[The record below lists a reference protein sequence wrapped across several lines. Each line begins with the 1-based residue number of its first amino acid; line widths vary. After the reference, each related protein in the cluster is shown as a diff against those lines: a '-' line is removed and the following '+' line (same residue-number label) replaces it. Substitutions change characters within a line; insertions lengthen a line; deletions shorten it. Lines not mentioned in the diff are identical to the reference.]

1 MSTPPDHDALDAM
14 AREERDAM
22 TEDVHLDQTTEDEAL
37 GPVEAQEMHDPR
49 VGEGTPKTAP
59 DRPVTMSLVERI
71 KLGLS

>member
-1 MSTPPDHDALDAM
+1 MNDDVKLDH
-14 AREERDAM
+14 
-22 TEDVHLDQTTEDEAL
+22 TTDEEAL